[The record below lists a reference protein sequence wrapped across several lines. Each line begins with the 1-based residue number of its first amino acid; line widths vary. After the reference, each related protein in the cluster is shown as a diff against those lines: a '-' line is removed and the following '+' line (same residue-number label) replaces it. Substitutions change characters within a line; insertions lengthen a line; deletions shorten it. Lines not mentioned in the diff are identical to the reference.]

1 MAVRIP
7 VQATSSPGFP
17 ALDALA
23 LDLMQVTQDGAVAKE
38 LGRFPVVAGVAEVPD
53 LPPADPALRWA
64 IRIVDT
70 ALAVPVYRSGPL
82 GVLPGGPRSQIFG
95 DRIRIHRGGGNLGLD
110 APDGAPQVLV
120 DFVRDNLPH
129 GFAMRGLDPGADAQ
143 GRYLLTFRGRYR
155 PLPVVDVVLE
165 YRRAFAIA
173 PGLDAGR
180 PRRVAVAWPQGPGT
194 SVPAALRPAIEELDR
209 VLAAGV
215 EAQMSA
221 MAFHIGFLMLV
232 AAGVT
237 DLTPQTVSL
246 TAIRI
251 TPRGGEVDASVSLVA
266 GAVAGGVRV
275 FDPVPVVVEPT
286 G

>member
-1 MAVRIP
+1 MTRIL
-7 VQATSSPGFP
+7 VQATASAGFP

-23 LDLMQVTQDGAVAKE
+23 LDLMQVTQDGSIAKE
-38 LGRFPVVAGVAEVPD
+38 LGRFPVTGGVAEVPD
-53 LPPADPALRWA
+53 VPLADPALRWA

-82 GVLPGGPRSQIFG
+82 GFLPGGPRSRIFG

-110 APDGAPQVLV
+110 APDGAPQVLI

-129 GFAMRGLDPGADAQ
+129 GFQLQGIDVGADPQ
-143 GRYLLTFRGRYR
+143 GRYVLTFRGRYR
-155 PLPVVDVVLE
+155 PLPVVSVDLE
-165 YRRAFAIA
+165 YRRGFAIA
-173 PGLDAGR
+173 PGIDPGR

-194 SVPAALRPAIEELDR
+194 GVPPVLQPAIDALDG

-221 MAFHIGFLMLV
+221 MAFHIGFLMLL
-232 AAGVT
+232 AEGVT

-246 TAIRI
+246 TSIAIRES
-251 TPRGGEVDASVSLVA
+251 GSEVDATVALVS
-266 GAVAGGVRV
+266 GAVNGGIRV
-275 FDPVPVVVEPT
+275 FEPVPVVFEPT
-286 G
+286 A